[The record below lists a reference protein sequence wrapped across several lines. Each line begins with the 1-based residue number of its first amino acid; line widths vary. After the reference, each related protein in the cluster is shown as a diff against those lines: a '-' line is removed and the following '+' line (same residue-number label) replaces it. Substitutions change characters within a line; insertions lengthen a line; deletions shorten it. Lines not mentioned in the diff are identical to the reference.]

1 MENKKLCFF
10 SWVPVIA
17 VIMIVVGWFLTPD
30 STSQLKTYNTNNI
43 GISFEYPGDWNMA
56 NTDMG
61 VNRVLEMGNPNVFVV
76 VDTLKN
82 YMLGVMRGHSDYNK
96 KIRYNKPLKY
106 ADYNENMS
114 EEIEI
119 NEKPAYKFSFNY
131 THYTDSVN
139 TRPMQACEVLIPL
152 EEKVVLIGFH
162 APEDKF
168 EDSKANFASIMK
180 SISIKN

>member
-30 STSQLKTYNTNNI
+30 STSQPKTYNTNNI

-61 VNRVLEMGNPNVFVV
+61 VNRVLQMNEPNVFVV

-82 YMLGVMRGHSDYNK
+82 YMLGALRGHSDYNK
-96 KIRYNKPLKY
+96 KIRYNKPFKY
-106 ADYNENMS
+106 DQYSENES
-114 EEIEI
+114 QEIDICE
-119 NEKPAYKFSFNY
+119 NKAYKFSFNY
-131 THYTDSVN
+131 NNYTDSTN
-139 TRPMQACEVLIPL
+139 TRTMQACEVLIPL
-152 EEKVVLIGFH
+152 ENKVVIVGFN
-162 APEDKF
+162 APQEIF
-168 EDSKANFASIMK
+168 ENKKETFATIMK
-180 SISIKN
+180 SISINK